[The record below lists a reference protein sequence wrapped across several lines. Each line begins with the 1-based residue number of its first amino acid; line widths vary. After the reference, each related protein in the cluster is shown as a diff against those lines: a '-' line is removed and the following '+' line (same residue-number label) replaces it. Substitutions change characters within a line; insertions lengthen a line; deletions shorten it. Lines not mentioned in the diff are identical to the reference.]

1 MFEDPEPRPRRD
13 EALSALRREDLD
25 AYSVEDLTDRVAELE
40 AEIARSR
47 AAMDA
52 KRAKKSAADALFT
65 FRP

>member
-1 MFEDPEPRPRRD
+1 MFEDLESRPRRD

>member
-1 MFEDPEPRPRRD
+1 MFEDLEPRPRRD

-40 AEIARSR
+40 AEIVRSR

-52 KRAKKSAADALFT
+52 KRAKKSAADALFI